1 MNTELSWEKDTFSRT
16 FTLFNEQK
24 LCGYL
29 KSDSLSQS
37 ANGEIKGEVYSFK
50 TSGVFKKSTV
60 VYDMETYKSL
70 AVITYDEWRSKAILS
85 VGNRVLYFKFDNL
98 LQNKWQLSEAGGVYI
113 AYTVTSNKG
122 LINSTTDEILLLLSG
137 LLVADYF
144 KKSQRDVF
152 VFMMMMA
159 CLIIVFAILF

>member
-29 KSDSLSQS
+29 KSDSFSQS
-37 ANGEIKGEVYSFK
+37 ANGEIKGELYLFK
-50 TSGVFKKSTV
+50 TSGGFKKNTV
-60 VYDMETYKSL
+60 IYDMETYKSL
-70 AVITYDEWRSKAILS
+70 AVITYDEWRSRAILS
-85 VGNRVLYFKFDNL
+85 IGNRVLYFKYENL
-98 LQNKWQLSEAGGVYI
+98 LQNKWQLTEAGGVHI
-113 AYTVTSNKG
+113 AYSDTSNKG
-122 LINSTTDEILLLLSG
+122 YINSTTDESILLLSG
-137 LLVADYF
+137 LLVADYY

-159 CLIIVFAILF
+159 CLIIVFTILF